1 MFSPLIRV
9 AAGRSAEPSQALPS
23 EPWHPVRNSGTKT
36 RRRAVAGYDF
46 TISKS
51 ASILRGVPTRQ
62 SGAQRAGTPC
72 GGDRGNCVHGAVG
85 PMDDAMRQAL
95 VEPAALI
102 ESRSAAVLDHALLA
116 GELWTRALVAA
127 TSGSAAIAWR

>member
-1 MFSPLIRV
+1 
-9 AAGRSAEPSQALPS
+9 
-23 EPWHPVRNSGTKT
+23 
-36 RRRAVAGYDF
+36 
-46 TISKS
+46 
-51 ASILRGVPTRQ
+51 
-62 SGAQRAGTPC
+62 
-72 GGDRGNCVHGAVG
+72 
-85 PMDDAMRQAL
+85 MRQAL